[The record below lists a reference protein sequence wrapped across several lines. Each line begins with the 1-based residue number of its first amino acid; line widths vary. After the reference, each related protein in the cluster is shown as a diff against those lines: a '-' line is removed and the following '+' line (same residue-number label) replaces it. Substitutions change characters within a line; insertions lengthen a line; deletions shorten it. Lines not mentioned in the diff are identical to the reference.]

1 MNQAPT
7 NVIGYFLSRVVY
19 VTSTCIRKYR
29 GSLVNLVN
37 KLINLHQI

>member
-1 MNQAPT
+1 M
-7 NVIGYFLSRVVY
+7 NVIGYFLSRFVY
-19 VTSTCIRKYR
+19 YTLTRMRKYR